1 MKSIAIWIVLASL
14 GVCVALTDV
23 ARWKTVP
30 GMPNI
35 ETISADSQK
44 GDPMAPSRVEDLPPV
59 IRSDAK
65 RVRLYY
71 GPFTVFGQKV
81 STLPHC
87 SFRFILMLQ
96 KETPSANRGK
106 MDPNGIEIDRP
117 ITGICASCTVLYAK
131 ADTHFLNSTRASVS
145 SGLYNHHV
153 LVLDSAK
160 RTLPW
165 YLCDEKK
172 YLGATKAAGFI
183 VTGVDEA
190 ANYFTSPDGKFNS
203 GYWIGENQNKF
214 VMKSELTNYRDHGID
229 VYVTLEVEYVP
240 GRIEGW
246 SDASVS
252 LLSVTG

>member
-1 MKSIAIWIVLASL
+1 
-14 GVCVALTDV
+14 
-23 ARWKTVP
+23 
-30 GMPNI
+30 MPNF
-35 ETISADSQK
+35 ETVSSDSPK
-44 GDPMAPSRVEDLPPV
+44 GDPMKPIRVEDLPPV

-71 GPFTVFGQKV
+71 GPFRVFGQKV
-81 STLPHC
+81 SCLNPQTVVID
-87 SFRFILMLQ
+87 FNDLMLQ
-96 KETPSANRGK
+96 KEEPSADRGR
-106 MDPNGIEIDRP
+106 MDPNGIRINRP

-131 ADTHFLNSTRASVS
+131 ADTHFLNSTRASIS

-172 YLGATKAAGFI
+172 DLGAIKSAGFI

-190 ANYFTSPDGKFNS
+190 ANYFTSPDGTFNS

-214 VMKSELTNYRDHGID
+214 VMNAELTNYRDHGID

-240 GRIEGW
+240 ARIEGW